1 MITGET
7 LDTEMECDKPVQTS
21 DHIAPP
27 QHSPTPQDRAPP
39 PGTTPQQDRAPPS
52 STDVTSLSEEDQ
64 IQFATLVSKAKEQM
78 LQGEAAGALQSYR
91 QASQIYPSNKLQ
103 AKILKLQVG
112 STDRRWTS
120 LLWRQTYLTPCKQSL
135 GVLRNHHVCLLGC
148 ISVDMIF
155 LWTNSNEI
163 VHGFFLK
170 ICTLFIHDINICSWL
185 DNFSTVCMWFFT
197 LWIYSFL
204 WWFCYDIEAPRDLC
218 KSLEGGKT
226 EPSCPHVLLL
236 VYTSMMIMIFFV
248 LLKINFFIL
257 EFSERIT
264 DFTGNQ

>member
-112 STDRRWTS
+112 STDRR
-120 LLWRQTYLTPCKQSL
+120 
-135 GVLRNHHVCLLGC
+135 
-148 ISVDMIF
+148 
-155 LWTNSNEI
+155 
-163 VHGFFLK
+163 
-170 ICTLFIHDINICSWL
+170 
-185 DNFSTVCMWFFT
+185 
-197 LWIYSFL
+197 
-204 WWFCYDIEAPRDLC
+204 
-218 KSLEGGKT
+218 
-226 EPSCPHVLLL
+226 
-236 VYTSMMIMIFFV
+236 
-248 LLKINFFIL
+248 
-257 EFSERIT
+257 
-264 DFTGNQ
+264 

>member
-7 LDTEMECDKPVQTS
+7 LDTEMEGDKPVQTS

-112 STDRRWTS
+112 STDRQV
-120 LLWRQTYLTPCKQSL
+120 LLWRQSSLTPCKQSL
-135 GVLRNHHVCLLGC
+135 GILWNHHVRL
-148 ISVDMIF
+148 SVTLSFCRHDF
-155 LWTNSNEI
+155 VWTSSREL

-170 ICTLFIHDINICSWL
+170 ICTLFIHDLNI
-185 DNFSTVCMWFFT
+185 ST
-197 LWIYSFL
+197 
-204 WWFCYDIEAPRDLC
+204 
-218 KSLEGGKT
+218 
-226 EPSCPHVLLL
+226 
-236 VYTSMMIMIFFV
+236 
-248 LLKINFFIL
+248 
-257 EFSERIT
+257 
-264 DFTGNQ
+264 